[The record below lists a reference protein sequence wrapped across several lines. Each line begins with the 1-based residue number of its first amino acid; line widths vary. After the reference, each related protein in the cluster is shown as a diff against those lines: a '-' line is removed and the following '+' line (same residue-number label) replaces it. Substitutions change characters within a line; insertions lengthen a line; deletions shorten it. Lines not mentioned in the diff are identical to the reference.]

1 MIAARQDEPRPE
13 PAGSPRPRLH
23 HHYGVVLA
31 LILASLAFQL
41 AADDG
46 DVQRLIAVVLQ
57 AMTLVAAVVASRAH
71 PW

>member
-1 MIAARQDEPRPE
+1 M
-13 PAGSPRPRLH
+13 
-23 HHYGVVLA
+23 
-31 LILASLAFQL
+31 ILASLAFQL